1 MDVILVAGWWQLE
14 FDLCVC
20 AMFGRQVNWGEIVC
34 TIFGS
39 KKVKETISLLCLET
53 KKLDFCFVGGVG
65 WGGGVFH
72 FHDFIKL
79 NENFKMLM
87 WFFLFHVSDNEGF

>member
-53 KKLDFCFVGGVG
+53 KKLDFRFVGG
-65 WGGGVFH
+65 WGGEGVCFT
-72 FHDFIKL
+72 FMIL
-79 NENFKMLM
+79 SN
-87 WFFLFHVSDNEGF
+87 

>member
-1 MDVILVAGWWQLE
+1 
-14 FDLCVC
+14 
-20 AMFGRQVNWGEIVC
+20 MFGD
-34 TIFGS
+34 
-39 KKVKETISLLCLET
+39 KKVGFL
-53 KKLDFCFVGGVG
+53 FCGGVG

-87 WFFLFHVSDNEGF
+87 WFFLFHISDDEGF